1 MHPWFKDINW
11 TEIIERK
18 AQKIPYIPDCTEIPA
33 TSISEIEAQKNAE
46 AIIQRFSSVKS
57 RYNIKDKIMECI
69 EEMKSEN
76 SSPSRMSE
84 NSIEV

>member
-33 TSISEIEAQKNAE
+33 TSKSEIEA
-46 AIIQRFSSVKS
+46 
-57 RYNIKDKIMECI
+57 
-69 EEMKSEN
+69 
-76 SSPSRMSE
+76 
-84 NSIEV
+84 